1 MGLLRCQSSPP
12 RNLCVLANV
21 IFIII
26 LEVGGISPPYR
37 WRNGN
42 MERLRNLAVIKEP
55 GRDRVHPI
63 QAEVRA
69 SDSPRL
75 PAGSN
80 PEKPSWTVSNPTKIH
95 EGQPKLGSQ
104 IMWKEGEGRG
114 WFVEEISAA
123 QVKDPQVWRWKPPCE
138 SGLNVT
144 WPTSTSSLENGNKV
158 SSWQPGSAWVR
169 IHTAASLKGL
179 CKCGKSRREIEGG
192 KKRRCKILAKRPSQG
207 YLMAASIKHILG

>member
-1 MGLLRCQSSPP
+1 MG
-12 RNLCVLANV
+12 VLANV

-104 IMWKEGEGRG
+104 IM
-114 WFVEEISAA
+114 
-123 QVKDPQVWRWKPPCE
+123 
-138 SGLNVT
+138 
-144 WPTSTSSLENGNKV
+144 
-158 SSWQPGSAWVR
+158 
-169 IHTAASLKGL
+169 
-179 CKCGKSRREIEGG
+179 
-192 KKRRCKILAKRPSQG
+192 
-207 YLMAASIKHILG
+207 